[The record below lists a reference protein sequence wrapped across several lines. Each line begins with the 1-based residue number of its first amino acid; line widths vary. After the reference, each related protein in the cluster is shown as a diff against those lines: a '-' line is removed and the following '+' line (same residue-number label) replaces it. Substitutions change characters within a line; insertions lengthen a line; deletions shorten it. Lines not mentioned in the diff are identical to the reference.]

1 MRGKYFSKKK
11 IFPGEAKK
19 FYISVAFKISG
30 FFHINFRSNFY
41 IFGSEVLHIPLSSDY
56 AYLRQM
62 GKFRL
67 QASFWNF

>member
-1 MRGKYFSKKK
+1 M
-11 IFPGEAKK
+11 
-19 FYISVAFKISG
+19 AFKISG
-30 FFHINFRSNFY
+30 FFYINFRSNFY

-62 GKFRL
+62 GKFHL